1 MSLLINNYP
10 KCYSCAEGAVVW
22 LLPTSGEKR
31 HQDSIGNSGCSQD
44 HELVQVLKKKWGSCW
59 HPGDL
64 RPQEGSL
71 WPAWHKPA
79 SQPEQQLRL
88 HHNWMLDTRFTRL
101 QFSRYDQSSSF
112 FYIHNPIT
120 SVLDLWSHRSV
131 IITVSAVLHLDSVR
145 VSPPLQRVLMAS
157 DTLCPHGGLLSGC
170 PSLLLLGRRD
180 RRKGTCAFS

>member
-1 MSLLINNYP
+1 MSLLINDYP

-44 HELVQVLKKKWGSCW
+44 HELVQVLKKMRFLLASWRSETTRGV
-59 HPGDL
+59 
-64 RPQEGSL
+64 L

-79 SQPEQQLRL
+79 SQPEQQLHL

-101 QFSRYDQSSSF
+101 QFSHYDQSSSF

-145 VSPPLQRVLMAS
+145 VSPPLRRVLMAS